1 MAGSI
6 SITEQV
12 VREGTIIDARLISV
26 GRLFFGLAL
35 IGLGAE
41 HFIFREFVTARPP
54 AWSDDL
60 PGKLLWVYGA
70 GVLVMLTGAAVLLR
84 RAARP
89 AALALG
95 VLIFIVSL
103 LRQLPIAAADS
114 LFAGSWTQVGKAL
127 TFIGGAFAIAATF
140 PPVQGATTGRW
151 WRFVNATDAF
161 VDMGRYCLAAFLI
174 VAGVQHFKFLA
185 FVATLIPAWF
195 PGNGIWWSQFA
206 GVALFTFGVGLLFA
220 RTAALAALLTGLMIF
235 SWFWIVHLPRV
246 HTSVSDGIA
255 VFEALAFSGVALVLA
270 GALGERRH
278 AGARWH
284 ADPTAILHRHEAG
297 RSG

>member
-1 MAGSI
+1 MAAGI

-12 VREGTIIDARLISV
+12 VRERTTIDARLISV

-35 IGLGAE
+35 LGLGAE
-41 HFIFREFVTARPP
+41 HFIFREMVTARPP
-54 AWSDDL
+54 AWSDDV
-60 PGKLLWVYGA
+60 PGKLLWVYGS

-84 RAARP
+84 RGARL
-89 AALALG
+89 AVLALG
-95 VLIFIVSL
+95 VLIFFVSL

-114 LFAGSWTQVGKAL
+114 LLAGSWTQTAKAL
-127 TFIGGAFAIAATF
+127 TFVGGSFAIAATF
-140 PPVQGATTGRW
+140 PPVQGATAGRW
-151 WRFVNATDAF
+151 WRFVNATDPF
-161 VDMGRYCLAAFLI
+161 VSMGRYCLGAFLI
-174 VAGVQHFKFLA
+174 LSGVQHFKFLA

-206 GVALFTFGVGLLFA
+206 GVLLITFGVGLLFA

-270 GALGERRH
+270 GALGERQRV
-278 AGARWH
+278 GARWH
-284 ADPTAILHRHEAG
+284 ANPTSILHRHEAG
-297 RSG
+297 RSA